1 MLVRV
6 GGGWESFLE
15 VGQRKFEAQATE
27 EAKAKAHAGIQ
38 EGDEAA
44 ADTPAAAAQGAEA
57 KESESL
63 DEY

>member
-1 MLVRV
+1 MRV

-44 ADTPAAAAQGAEA
+44 DAPVAAAQGADA